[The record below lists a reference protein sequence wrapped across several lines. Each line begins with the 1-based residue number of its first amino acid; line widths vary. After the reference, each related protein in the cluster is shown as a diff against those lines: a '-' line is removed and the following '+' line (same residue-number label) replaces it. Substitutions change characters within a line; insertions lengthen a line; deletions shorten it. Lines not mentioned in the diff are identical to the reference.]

1 MFSTVVLP
9 APLGPMTETISPF
22 VTSRLTRVTACT
34 PPNAL
39 LTSRI
44 STNALTASPR
54 GGAGRPP
61 PPPPPPPPAAGPAA
75 PAPGRGRRWT
85 RGGRAGAPGRAGG
98 GGARL

>member
-44 STNALTASPR
+44 STNALTASPP
-54 GGAGRPP
+54 GGAPP
-61 PPPPPPPPAAGPAA
+61 PPPPPPPPPQNAAQTPPPPPRGGRRTRGGPAA
-75 PAPGRGRRWT
+75 PAPAAGRRH
-85 RGGRAGAPGRAGG
+85 P
-98 GGARL
+98 